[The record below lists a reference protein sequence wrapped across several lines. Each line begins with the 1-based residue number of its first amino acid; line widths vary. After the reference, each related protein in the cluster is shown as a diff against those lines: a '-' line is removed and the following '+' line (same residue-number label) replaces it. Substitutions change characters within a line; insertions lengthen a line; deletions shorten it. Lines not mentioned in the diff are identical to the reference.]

1 MPVEIGSILNKR
13 PDVRHRV
20 IGGEG
25 VVFLQDSAEV
35 VVVNEIGA
43 RILQLIDGER
53 SVAQMLDT
61 LIVEYDIGRAQLEA
75 DVLAFA
81 QQLVDAGI
89 ATA

>member
-1 MPVEIGSILNKR
+1 MKKW

-20 IGGEG
+20 IGDEG

-43 RILQLIDGER
+43 RVLQLIDGKR
-53 SVAQMLDT
+53 SVEQMLDR
-61 LIVEYDIGRAQLEA
+61 LIVEYDVERSQLEA
-75 DVLAFA
+75 DMLAFA

-89 ATA
+89 VAS